1 MRLGALKT
9 LAHFSSQTEWT
20 TLSYEGV
27 EVVHTKNASRCAAH
41 FGTGCIENGL
51 NHVESWS
58 FEVGHINLRYA
69 PSYIS
74 FPIESIS
81 LCAEKLSA
89 EVDPSPHTPAQTLTY
104 HLLAPSHVEC
114 KLQDPSPTLLPLE
127 HWIIPKNI
135 GDDACRK
142 KEVKQSSAVA
152 SKREGKPSLQLFFFC
167 VRSIPRWNVGREGM
181 ASKKTAWSNQKRRH
195 IAVKMLLSTSEEATR
210 ESPSPLQRPCVL
222 HR

>member
-51 NHVESWS
+51 NHVESWR
-58 FEVGHINLRYA
+58 FEVWHINLRYA

-74 FPIESIS
+74 FPIASIS
-81 LCAEKLSA
+81 LCAEKLST
-89 EVDPSPHTPAQTLTY
+89 EVDPSPHTSAQTFTY
-104 HLLAPSHVEC
+104 DILASSHVEGR
-114 KLQDPSPTLLPLE
+114 LQDPPPTLLPLE
-127 HWIIPKNI
+127 HWIIPKNF

-142 KEVKQSSAVA
+142 KEVKQSSALA
-152 SKREGKPSLQLFFFC
+152 SNR
-167 VRSIPRWNVGREGM
+167 
-181 ASKKTAWSNQKRRH
+181 A
-195 IAVKMLLSTSEEATR
+195 AT
-210 ESPSPLQRPCVL
+210 P
-222 HR
+222 